1 MAQYIG
7 EICRYLLA
15 VHENC
20 NEKIEHKVRA
30 MIGNGLRPQ
39 IWTKFTDKFG
49 IKEIFEFYGATE
61 GNSNLGK
68 SVYLSYIFKVFS
80 SDECCMHAVS
90 VYILWFLSL
99 DNLVSHFFITCN
111 SRE

>member
-15 VHENC
+15 VHENSD
-20 NEKIEHKVRA
+20 EKIEHDVRG
-30 MIGNGLRPQ
+30 MFGNGLRPQ

-49 IKEIFEFYGATE
+49 VKEIFEFYGATE

-68 SVYLSYIFKVFS
+68 TYEL
-80 SDECCMHAVS
+80 
-90 VYILWFLSL
+90 
-99 DNLVSHFFITCN
+99 
-111 SRE
+111 